1 MNMVDADN
9 EKNDDDT
16 LVKSL
21 FVVRNS
27 KRFGEKTAGMSSFS
41 SFKYTAE
48 GSAATEDALQEV
60 NAKLIEHSPFMK
72 AFVCT
77 AEAKEDSN
85 FDPIAAASKNY
96 VRSYKR
102 TRAEF
107 ATAALVNGT
116 GTTFTYG
123 GHSGFDCTGPD
134 GKALFATDHPGAT
147 SVAAQ
152 SNVFTDAFGDDD
164 EMLSRLA
171 NIGKNFM
178 NYSGHVMGYDFD
190 TIIVPGNC
198 WRLIRL
204 CQKIAQSDNQV
215 NTDFND
221 ANVNKG
227 LWKLVVDPHWQAASG
242 KEPYII
248 MSSKARDEL
257 NGSLFYDRI
266 PLTIKQDV
274 DVMTQN
280 LVSSGRCRFSA
291 GFGDWRHVIMGG
303 ADTGTTL
310 NDAGG

>member
-9 EKNDDDT
+9 EKSDDDA
-16 LVKSL
+16 LVKAM
-21 FVVRNS
+21 FVVRKS

-48 GSAATEDALQEV
+48 GAAAEEDKLEEV
-60 NAKLIEHSPFMK
+60 NPKLITHSQFMK
-72 AFVCT
+72 KFVCT

-85 FDPIAAASKNY
+85 FDPIAAGSKNY

-107 ATAALVNGT
+107 ATKALTSAA
-116 GTTFTYG
+116 TTFEYG
-123 GHSGFDCTGPD
+123 GHSGFDATGPD
-134 GKALFATDHPGAT
+134 TKALFAQDHPGASGVGT
-147 SVAAQ
+147 Q
-152 SNVFTDAFGDDD
+152 SNIFTNAFGEDDT
-164 EMLSRLA
+164 MLSRLA
-171 NIGKNFM
+171 NIGKNFK

-215 NTDFND
+215 NTPNND
-221 ANVNKG
+221 INVNKG
-227 LWKLVVDPHWQAASG
+227 LWKLVVNPYWQAAEG

-274 DVMTQN
+274 DVDTQN
-280 LVSSGRCRFSA
+280 LVSSGRARFSA
-291 GFGDWRHVIMGG
+291 GFGDWRHIIMGG
-303 ADTGTTL
+303 ADAGTGTTL
-310 NDAGG
+310 E